1 MSQTADNK
9 HVKPVNQRRCRDEI
23 TIVLANCD
31 RVTGKKSSIENM
43 LVSLDPDIFLA
54 VETKLDNTVQNGEI
68 LLPQYN
74 SSPNDRKRG
83 GGGVLVASKDN
94 IITEALP
101 DYDTNCELCWIKIHL
116 EGAKTLIVG
125 VLYRPPDSPRQC
137 LHELSLSLTRIRV
150 KYPDAILML
159 GGDFNL
165 PGIDWQSMSHVPSRP
180 KKAESELLLSTIQDF
195 HMDQLNTEPTRGSSI
210 LELVLSSCPKLVTS
224 CTTGPGISDHD
235 HVVIV
240 RASVRAKQNTKK
252 PRFIHLFRNV
262 NWENI
267 KSFLRSAETQ
277 FFQTCHETSSVDTN
291 WQFFRDTITQAI
303 EKFVPKKK
311 VSGRFSLPWLTR
323 PVKRL
328 IRRKQRAYNR
338 AKKSNKDR
346 DWEIFRKLRKKSQS
360 SLKQTVMSTP
370 VVATGRFCWP
380 WPGTWVARVQRG

>member
-125 VLYRPPDSPRQC
+125 VLYWPPDSPRQC

-159 GGDFNL
+159 GDFNL

-210 LELVLSSCPKLVTS
+210 LELVLSSCPELVTS
-224 CTTGPGISDHD
+224 CTTGPDISDHD
-235 HVVIV
+235 HLVIV
-240 RASVRAKQNTKK
+240 RASVVLNRI
-252 PRFIHLFRNV
+252 R
-262 NWENI
+262 
-267 KSFLRSAETQ
+267 RSLALYI
-277 FFQTCHETSSVDTN
+277 FSVMWIGKTSSHFSG
-291 WQFFRDTITQAI
+291 QLKHSFSKHAMKPPQSTQI
-303 EKFVPKKK
+303 GSS
-311 VSGRFSLPWLTR
+311 SGTRSLKLLR
-323 PVKRL
+323 NLCR
-328 IRRKQRAYNR
+328 RRK
-338 AKKSNKDR
+338 
-346 DWEIFRKLRKKSQS
+346 SQVD
-360 SLKQTVMSTP
+360 LV
-370 VVATGRFCWP
+370 C
-380 WPGTWVARVQRG
+380 PG

>member
-1 MSQTADNK
+1 VSQTADNK

-195 HMDQLNTEPTRGSSI
+195 HMDQLNTEPTRGTSI

-252 PRFIHLFRNV
+252 SLLYT
-262 NWENI
+262 
-267 KSFLRSAETQ
+267 SF
-277 FFQTCHETSSVDTN
+277 
-291 WQFFRDTITQAI
+291 
-303 EKFVPKKK
+303 P
-311 VSGRFSLPWLTR
+311 
-323 PVKRL
+323 
-328 IRRKQRAYNR
+328 
-338 AKKSNKDR
+338 
-346 DWEIFRKLRKKSQS
+346 
-360 SLKQTVMSTP
+360 
-370 VVATGRFCWP
+370 
-380 WPGTWVARVQRG
+380 